1 MKTLAQCS
9 LAVLFLMPLTLAA
22 QSPAGS
28 WKLNVPDENGTM
40 IPLHV
45 DISDDGTYTL
55 DFGADGKVDARGKYS
70 LDSDKMTIQDTEG
83 SDCTEAGVYAYKNDG
98 TTMTMTRISDACTG
112 RGGPDGVITMEK
124 R

>member
-9 LAVLFLMPLTLAA
+9 LAVLFLMPLGLAA

-28 WKLNVPDENGTM
+28 WKLSVPDENGTM
-40 IPLHV
+40 VPLYV
-45 DISDDGTYTL
+45 DIADDGTYTL
-55 DFGADGKVDARGKYS
+55 DFGADGKIDTKGKYS
-70 LDSDKMTIQDTEG
+70 LDNDKMTIQDTEG

-98 TTMTMTRISDACTG
+98 KTMTMTRISDACTG
-112 RGGPDGVITMEK
+112 RGGPEGVITMEK